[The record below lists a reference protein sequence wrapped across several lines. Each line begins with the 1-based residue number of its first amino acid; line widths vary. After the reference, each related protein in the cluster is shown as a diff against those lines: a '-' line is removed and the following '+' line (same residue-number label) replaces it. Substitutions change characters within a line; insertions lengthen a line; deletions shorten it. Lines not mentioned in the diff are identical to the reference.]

1 MQTMKNNAYTIAH
14 SPDAD
19 DIFMYYAIKFG
30 WVSSPYPLQNFALDI
45 ESLNQS
51 CLSGEYDICAISF
64 GLYPHICE
72 SYALLRTAMSFGNG
86 YGPKVIKKK
95 QTQLKR
101 NFKVALSGKYTTNA
115 LLFLL
120 KYPNARPVFMNFME
134 IQKAVLSGECDA
146 GVLIHEE
153 ILNFSSELV
162 VEAFLW
168 DIWQELS
175 GENALPLPLGGM
187 ALRRSIPLNRA
198 INLEQILTRAIEIGL
213 KYKKTLSQML
223 LQNHLVRVN
232 ENELSQYLDL
242 YANKDSVTMSEVQK
256 NALEKLYEIGYN
268 ARIYNRDLSKNLEKY
283 LIPIEYEKIRN
294 S

>member
-1 MQTMKNNAYTIAH
+1 MKNNAYTIAH

-30 WVSSPYPLQNFALDI
+30 WISSPFILQNFALDI
-45 ESLNQS
+45 ETLNRS
-51 CLSGEYDICAISF
+51 CLDSKYDICAISF

-72 SYALLRTAMSFGNG
+72 TYALLRTAMSFGNG

-95 QTQLKR
+95 GTRLKR

-120 KYPNARPVFMNFME
+120 KYPQSRPVFMNFME
-134 IQKAVLSGECDA
+134 IQNAVLRGECDA

-153 ILNFSSELV
+153 ILNFSSELE

-168 DIWQELS
+168 DIWCEMAQE
-175 GENALPLPLGGM
+175 NLPLPLGGM

-198 INLEQILTRAIEIGL
+198 IKLEQILSRAIEIGL

-232 ENELSQYLDL
+232 ENELSAYLDL
-242 YANKDSVTMSEVQK
+242 YANKDSINLSEIQTK
-256 NALEKLYEIGYN
+256 ALEKLYEIGYN
-268 ARIYNRDLSKNLEKY
+268 AGIYKHNLSKNLQNY
-283 LIPIEYEKIRN
+283 LIPSEYEKVRN